1 MDATAEKFRFG
12 DIVGYKPEKRKEC
25 FEYLDRLGYDF
36 KEVNNETVMIT
47 SVPESEDAE

>member
-25 FEYLDRLGYDF
+25 FEYLNGLGYDF
-36 KEVNNETVMIT
+36 KEVNNETVVIT
-47 SVPESEDAE
+47 SVPESEVKE

>member
-1 MDATAEKFRFG
+1 MDATVDKFVFG

-25 FEYLDRLGYDF
+25 FEYLNGLGYEF
-36 KEVNNETVMIT
+36 KEVNNETVVIT